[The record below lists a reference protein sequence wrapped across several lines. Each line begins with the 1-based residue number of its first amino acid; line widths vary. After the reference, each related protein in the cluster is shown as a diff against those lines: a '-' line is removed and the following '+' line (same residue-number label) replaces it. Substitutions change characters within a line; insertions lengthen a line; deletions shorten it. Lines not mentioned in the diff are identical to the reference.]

1 VTRGRFAALVGGE
14 LLKIRHQPANRP
26 LLLIPAVVVLLIA
39 FLTSGSRPPS
49 GVDDVALRVLDP
61 LTLALQVG
69 VGIPLLVLA
78 ARATG
83 QEYQLGTVRVL
94 IARGAGRVRLLL
106 ARLTALAVVA
116 AASGAAMGVAGI
128 VVLGLAEPRTVTPLL
143 PPSAPLWRDLGLNL
157 LAVAFSLAACVMLA
171 TFAAALGRSV
181 VFGLGVALVWFP
193 IENLAAV
200 ALSAVSAVTG
210 QEAYDRLTAYLLS
223 TNLNVMVQAVEPWRR
238 SEVLLA
244 TPAVP
249 VDGSHTILV
258 AAAYIAALL
267 AASLLLTWRRDV
279 HQ

>member
-1 VTRGRFAALVGGE
+1 MRGRFGALVAGE
-14 LLKIRHQPANRP
+14 LLKIGRQPANRP
-26 LLLIPAVVVLLIA
+26 LLLIPLLVVILMALLS
-39 FLTSGSRPPS
+39 SGSRPPES
-49 GVDDVALRVLDP
+49 TDDVALRVLDP
-61 LTLALQVG
+61 LTLGLQVG

-106 ARLTALAVVA
+106 ARLAAISAVA
-116 AASGAAMGVAGI
+116 AAGAVVMGVAGF

-143 PPSAPLWRDLGLNL
+143 PPSAELLRDLGLN
-157 LAVAFSLAACVMLA
+157 AVAVALSLAACVMLA

-193 IENLAAV
+193 VENLAAV
-200 ALSAVSAVTG
+200 ALSAFSAVTH
-210 QEAYDRLTAYLLS
+210 QDMYDRLTAYLLS
-223 TNLNVMVQAVEPWRR
+223 TNLNVMVQAVESWRS

-244 TPAVP
+244 TPAVK
-249 VDGSHTILV
+249 VDGTHTIMV
-258 AAAYIAALL
+258 AFVYVVAFL
-267 AASLLLTWRRDV
+267 AASILLTWRRDV

>member
-1 VTRGRFAALVGGE
+1 VSGRFSALVAGE
-14 LLKIRHQPANRP
+14 LLKIRRQPANRP
-26 LLLIPAVVVLLIA
+26 LLLIPLLVVILMALLS
-39 FLTSGSRPPS
+39 SGSRPPAS
-49 GVDDVALRVLDP
+49 SDDVALRVLDP

-106 ARLTALAVVA
+106 ARLAAIAVVA
-116 AASGAAMGVAGI
+116 AAGAAVMGVAGL

-143 PPSAPLWRDLGLNL
+143 PPSPELWRDAVLNV
-157 LAVAFSLAACVMLA
+157 VAIALSLAACVMLA

-193 IENLAAV
+193 VENLAAV
-200 ALSAVSAVTG
+200 ALSAFSAVTR
-210 QEAYDRLTAYLLS
+210 QDTYDQLTAYLLS
-223 TNLNVMVQAVEPWRR
+223 TNLNVMVQAVEPWRG

-244 TPAVP
+244 TPAVR
-249 VDGSHTILV
+249 VDGTHTIVV
-258 AAAYIAALL
+258 AAAYLVAFL
-267 AASLLLTWRRDV
+267 AASVLLTWRRDV